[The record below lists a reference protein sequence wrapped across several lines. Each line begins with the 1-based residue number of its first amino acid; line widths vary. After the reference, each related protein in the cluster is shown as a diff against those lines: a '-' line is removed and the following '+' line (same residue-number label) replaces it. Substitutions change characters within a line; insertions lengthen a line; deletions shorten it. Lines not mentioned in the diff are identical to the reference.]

1 MGRRETASPFP
12 PREAKKTRSSLAVRL
27 QKEQKFPRTLS
38 KSALRRQKQRA
49 KEQLA
54 GNQEGMQ
61 ALTEMVTSMEEAM
74 EDSPSQ
80 ASSHPRLPH
89 VPSGTTAKS
98 RRAML
103 YVCLRLTPGHEN
115 DNASLSFWPTYKKVT
130 TPSQRYVRMHAI
142 HWSWPHAQ
150 LQALLLRRTKRWG
163 RPTIV

>member
-103 YVCLRLTPGHEN
+103 TRERQRQPFILADLQKSDNPFAALRT
-115 DNASLSFWPTYKKVT
+115 
-130 TPSQRYVRMHAI
+130 HARNTLEL
-142 HWSWPHAQ
+142 A
-150 LQALLLRRTKRWG
+150 A
-163 RPTIV
+163 RPATGAAAETDETMG